1 MQKIIPVV
9 FFSIFLGMGAAGGW
23 LAWRVGNQ
31 PPAVSYNAFLEQV
44 NNTEVKEVHFHGNE
58 IRYQDIFGRG
68 FTTFAPDIPRLLPL
82 LTEHQVAIFGR
93 EAGMFPPWLIA
104 LVALPITIA
113 LLLSWLVASRKKHSR
128 EETSDFAQSAKTPA
142 IQEGGCQV
150 TFRDVAG
157 LPEVKEEVLEIVD
170 FLQQPE
176 KYDRLGAIIPK
187 GILLQGPPGT
197 GKTLLARAIAGEA
210 GVPFYSISG
219 SDFVE
224 MFVGVGASRVREL
237 FREVKK
243 HAPAI
248 LFIDEIDAVGMHRS
262 SGGGAGGQEERSQT
276 LNALLVE
283 MDGFKKSETVVV
295 LAATNRPD
303 ILDQAL
309 RRPGRFDRQIT
320 LLPPDIR
327 GRKEI
332 LALHL
337 QKTKVADN
345 LNIDAIAEAT
355 PGFTGAELANL
366 VNEAA
371 IIAARHRKKAVD
383 KNDFEAAKDRVL
395 MGIERKGLI
404 INEMD
409 RKVMAYH
416 EAGHAVLAKLLPEAD
431 PLRKITIIPRGLAMG
446 HTQQLAGQDRHVYT
460 KKYLSNRIIILLGG
474 RVAEE
479 LALDLQTTGAAND
492 FKEARRIAQNM
503 VRCWGMNDVI
513 GPLNYCTDD
522 ACTMGLQY
530 EDCGPETTNAINQE
544 VKKLVE
550 ECYREA
556 RTLLGLEQYFLTVV
570 AEVLLQKETLVAEE
584 VEALW
589 QRYRAAAHSS
599 GPEAAVASSFS
610 GAETE
615 EALATCRRALPS
627 VAHEATEP
635 LPVRQS

>member
-1 MQKIIPVV
+1 MRKIIPIV
-9 FFSIFLGMGAAGGW
+9 FFGIFLGMVATGGW
-23 LAWRVGNQ
+23 LAWRMENRLST
-31 PPAVSYNAFLEQV
+31 VSYHLFLEQV
-44 NNTEVKEVHFHGNE
+44 NSSEVKEVHFNGNE
-58 IRYQDIFGRG
+58 IRYQDMFGRG

-82 LTEHQVAIFGR
+82 LIEHQVAIFGR
-93 EAGMFPPWLIA
+93 ESSMFPPWLIA
-104 LVALPITIA
+104 LVTLPIAGA
-113 LLLSWLVASRKKHSR
+113 LFIWLVISRRKEGR
-128 EETSDFAQSAKTPA
+128 EEPSDFAQAAKTPA
-142 IQEGGCQV
+142 IQKGGDQV

-157 LPEVKEEVLEIVD
+157 LPEVKEEVLEIID
-170 FLQQPE
+170 FLQKPE
-176 KYDRLGAIIPK
+176 KYDLLGAIIPK

-237 FREVKK
+237 FREAKK
-243 HAPAI
+243 NAPAI

-262 SGGGAGGQEERSQT
+262 GSSSAGGQEERSQT

-283 MDGFKKSETVVV
+283 MDGFKKGETVVV

-303 ILDQAL
+303 ILDTAL

-337 QKTKVADN
+337 RRTKVADN
-345 LNIDAIAEAT
+345 LDVDAIAEAT

-371 IIAARHRKKAVD
+371 ILAARHRKKAVD
-383 KNDFEAAKDRVL
+383 KDDFEAAKDRVL

-404 INEMD
+404 ISEMD

-460 KKYLSNRIIILLGG
+460 KQYLRNRIIILLGG

-479 LALDLQTTGAAND
+479 LALGLQTTGAAND
-492 FKEARRIAQNM
+492 FKEARRLAQSM
-503 VRCWGMNDVI
+503 VLCWGMNEAI

-522 ACTMGLQY
+522 GCSISLQY
-530 EDCGPETTNAINQE
+530 GDCGPEITDIINRE
-544 VKKLVE
+544 VKKIVE

-556 RTLLGLEQYFLTVV
+556 MTLLSVEQYFLTVV
-570 AEVLLQKETLVAEE
+570 AEVLLQKETLVAIE

-589 QRYRAAAHSS
+589 QRYRASVHGS
-599 GPEAAVASSFS
+599 GPEAAIASFS
-610 GAETE
+610 EMETE
-615 EALATCRRALPS
+615 EALATCRKTLPQ
-627 VAHEATEP
+627 AELGTTMP
-635 LPVRQS
+635 LPVRES